1 MSSLFENTCN
11 TRLLFKNDTR
21 FIRSDVPIKL
31 TEDEI
36 QWLIHH
42 NVRSSFDLRSENE
55 RFKQPS
61 LFENDTRFIYHHTP
75 VTDGNHIPRT
85 PEEVSL
91 SYIHMVD
98 ENMWKIIYITLHAST
113 HVLYFCNADKD
124 RTGIMSAIVMLYF
137 GMDHE
142 SIVEDYLISKDN
154 LQKRLE
160 MYVQNHPHI
169 DMNVITP
176 RREYI
181 ERFLEDFEQQYDLQ
195 MIKKWKIIFN

>member
-42 NVRSSFDLRSENE
+42 NVRTIFDLRSENE

-75 VTDGNHIPRT
+75 VTGGQHIPRT

-98 ENMWKIIYITLHAST
+98 ENMWKIIYMMLHAST
-113 HVLYFCNADKD
+113 HVLYFCNAGK
-124 RTGIMSAIVMLYF
+124 
-137 GMDHE
+137 DHE
-142 SIVEDYLISKDN
+142 NIVEDYLISKDN

-195 MIKKWKIIFN
+195 MIKKMENNF

>member
-42 NVRSSFDLRSENE
+42 NVRTIFDLRSENE

-98 ENMWKIIYITLHAST
+98 ENMWKIIYMMLHAST

-124 RTGIMSAIVMLYF
+124 RTGIVSAILMLYF

-195 MIKKWKIIFN
+195 MIKKMENNF

>member
-1 MSSLFENTCN
+1 
-11 TRLLFKNDTR
+11 
-21 FIRSDVPIKL
+21 
-31 TEDEI
+31 
-36 QWLIHH
+36 
-42 NVRSSFDLRSENE
+42 
-55 RFKQPS
+55 
-61 LFENDTRFIYHHTP
+61 
-75 VTDGNHIPRT
+75 
-85 PEEVSL
+85 
-91 SYIHMVD
+91 
-98 ENMWKIIYITLHAST
+98 
-113 HVLYFCNADKD
+113 
-124 RTGIMSAIVMLYF
+124 MLYF

>member
-1 MSSLFENTCN
+1 MSLLFENTCN

-42 NVRSSFDLRSENE
+42 NVRTIFDLRSENE

-75 VTDGNHIPRT
+75 VTGGNHIPRT

-98 ENMWKIIYITLHAST
+98 ENMWKIIYMMLHAST
-113 HVLYFCNADKD
+113 HVLYFCNAGKD
-124 RTGIMSAIVMLYF
+124 RTGIVSAILMLYF

-176 RREYI
+176 RCEYI

-195 MIKKWKIIFN
+195 MIKKMENNF

>member
-42 NVRSSFDLRSENE
+42 NVRTIFDLRSENE

-75 VTDGNHIPRT
+75 VTGGQHIPRT

-98 ENMWKIIYITLHAST
+98 ENMWKIIYMMLHAST
-113 HVLYFCNADKD
+113 HVLYFCNAGKD
-124 RTGIMSAIVMLYF
+124 RTGIVSYIHASVIQFEVHYHSCQYAYTAHTTLHHRLKIPPLKNLVSFFCVAVWMAQ
-137 GMDHE
+137 
-142 SIVEDYLISKDN
+142 SKSS
-154 LQKRLE
+154 
-160 MYVQNHPHI
+160 
-169 DMNVITP
+169 
-176 RREYI
+176 
-181 ERFLEDFEQQYDLQ
+181 FLTKSGNR
-195 MIKKWKIIFN
+195 IKEINCKSSFL